1 MASGEWRVTS
11 GANSIFS
18 NRRVAEKTEE
28 VNIKLCASLRLC
40 GSIVSTAETP
50 RKIKRKNFAP
60 LCAFAV
66 QLFQPQRRQEKSREK
81 TLRLSAPL
89 RLKKS
94 RISIRMRAR
103 RPPL

>member
-66 QLFQPQRRQEKSREK
+66 KKIPDQHQNESTQATPIILQLLHNEPYNLPMSLGIQHVN
-81 TLRLSAPL
+81 
-89 RLKKS
+89 
-94 RISIRMRAR
+94 AR
-103 RPPL
+103 